1 VSAILLLR
9 TTFSDAAVADHVA
22 RRMIEQRLAACASLS
37 PTRSVYRWQGVVET
51 AEETVVLFKT
61 THDRA
66 AALQAAIAALHDY
79 DMPVIETWDAGVEPE
94 VAAWIYDET
103 AAE

>member
-9 TTFSDAAVADHVA
+9 TSFGDAAVADDIA
-22 RRMIEQRLAACASLS
+22 RRMIDQRLAACASLS
-37 PTRSVYRWQGVVET
+37 PTHSIYRWQGAVET
-51 AEETVVLFKT
+51 AEETVALFKT

-66 AALQAAIAALHDY
+66 AALEAAIRALHPY
-79 DMPVIETWDAGVEPE
+79 DMPVIETWDAGVDAD

-103 AAE
+103 GLK